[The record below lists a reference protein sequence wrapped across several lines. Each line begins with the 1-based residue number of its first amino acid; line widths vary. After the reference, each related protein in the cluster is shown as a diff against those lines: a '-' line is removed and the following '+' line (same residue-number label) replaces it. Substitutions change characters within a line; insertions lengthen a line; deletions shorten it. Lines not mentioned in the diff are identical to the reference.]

1 MTEGTKALEVQQ
13 QELAQIGGTERMRAK
28 TTYTPRTDIYET
40 DENVVLLVDMPGVSE
55 ESIDITLEKNI
66 LSINGQSVDIAPEGY
81 ALVFAEYEPGDFDRS
96 FRLTDQINRDGI
108 QAAYRDGVLYLTL
121 PKAEKAKARKIQITA
136 G

>member
-13 QELAQIGGTERMRAK
+13 PELAQIEGTERMRAR

-40 DENVVLLVDMPGVSE
+40 DENVVLMVDMPGVSE
-55 ESIDITLEKNI
+55 DSIDITLENNI
-66 LSINGQSVDIAPEGY
+66 LAITGNSMDIAPEGY
-81 ALVFAEYEPGDFDRS
+81 GLVFAEYEPGDFERS

-108 QAAYRDGVLYLTL
+108 QAAYRDGVLSLTL
-121 PKAEKAKARKIQITA
+121 PKAEKAKARKIKITT